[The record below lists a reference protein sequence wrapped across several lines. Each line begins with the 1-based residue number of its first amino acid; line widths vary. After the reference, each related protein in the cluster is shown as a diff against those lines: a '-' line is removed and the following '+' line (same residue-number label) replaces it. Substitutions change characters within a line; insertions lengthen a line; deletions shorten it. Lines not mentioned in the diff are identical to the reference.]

1 MQIAQRR
8 FEKEFVFRTSRS
20 SGPGGQHVNKVNSKV
35 ELRFNISQ
43 SQILS
48 NKEKHILHIK
58 LKTKLTTEGDIMI
71 IAQES
76 RSQLQNKT
84 IAVKRFYTILST
96 ALTPVKRRKPT
107 RPSRS
112 SIERRLEKK
121 KQKASKKADRRY
133 RAT

>member
-1 MQIAQRR
+1 MNQMQIAQRR

-58 LKTKLTTEGDIMI
+58 LKTKLTTGET
-71 IAQES
+71 S
-76 RSQLQNKT
+76 
-84 IAVKRFYTILST
+84 
-96 ALTPVKRRKPT
+96 
-107 RPSRS
+107 
-112 SIERRLEKK
+112 
-121 KQKASKKADRRY
+121 
-133 RAT
+133 